1 MTVAYGTILDSAY
14 LPQGLALY
22 RSWRAAVRSGS
33 FYFFTMDDRAAR
45 TLEGLSL
52 EGARVVPSAD
62 ITRDALEMQRGWRTM
77 GEICW
82 ANKPLAIRAM
92 LDDRPDTDWA
102 CYLDG
107 DMAMFADPEPV
118 LHAVDAA
125 TFGLFTPHRFGP
137 SMTHWI
143 EKVGVHNA
151 GFAAFRR
158 SPDSHRVLE
167 RWFADCLARPSLK
180 DRRGDTFDQKI
191 LDHIVAEEPGIADL
205 DHPGVNLA
213 PWNAD
218 NYTIAEADGQ
228 VLVDDQPLLI
238 YHYQS
243 LRMHGR
249 RLYTLYNGDWN
260 IPAALRRLVYL
271 PYVRQLRV
279 AMESLRA
286 VDPGFQPR
294 THPLA
299 VGWKQYLV
307 LGTLLARRRRHLA
320 LA

>member
-1 MTVAYGTILDSAY
+1 MTAAYGTILDSAY

-22 RSWRAAVRSGS
+22 RSWQASVRSGS
-33 FYFFTMDDRAAR
+33 FYFFTMDERAAR
-45 TLEGLSL
+45 TLQELAL
-52 EGARVVPSAD
+52 DGARVVPSAD
-62 ITRDALEMQRGWRTM
+62 IAQDALESQRDWRTM

-82 ANKPLAIRAM
+82 ASKPLAIRYM
-92 LDDRPDTDWA
+92 LDNHPEVGWA

-107 DMAMFADPEPV
+107 DTAMFGDPEPV
-118 LHAVDAA
+118 LQAVGAA

-137 SMTHWI
+137 SMMHWI
-143 EKVGVHNA
+143 EKVGVRNA

-158 SPDSHRVLE
+158 SPESHRVLE
-167 RWFADCLARPSLK
+167 RWFADCLARPSLQ
-180 DRRGDTFDQKI
+180 DRRGETFDQKI
-191 LDHIVAEEPGIADL
+191 LDQIVSDEAGVADL

-218 NYTIAEADGQ
+218 NYTIAEAGRT
-228 VLVDDQPLLI
+228 LRVDEWPLLI
-238 YHYQS
+238 YHFQS
-243 LRMHGR
+243 LRMHGQ

-271 PYVRQLRV
+271 PYIRQLSAART
-279 AMESLRA
+279 ALCA
-286 VDPGFQPR
+286 VDPGFRAQ

-299 VGWKQYLV
+299 VGWKQYLM
-307 LGTLLARRRRHLA
+307 LGARLARRRRHLA